1 MNEQT
6 GLPDGVKVGWANG
19 KLSPGFPLQADHRKK
34 TAAIVA
40 GFTEPAKTE
49 QLHEVDISLGL
60 DDRVRHVLDG
70 VRAIRE
76 RREEAMKAFAEEEGE
91 LLLQCITAVVDP
103 LCARVGID
111 LWTLIDVLKE
121 EAKRRSPEQKGST
134 Q

>member
-1 MNEQT
+1 MNA
-6 GLPDGVKVGWANG
+6 LPDEVKIRLPKGDW
-19 KLSPGFPLQADHRKK
+19 SPGFPKQADHRQK

-49 QLHEVDISLGL
+49 QLHEVDTSLGL

-76 RREEAMKAFAEEEGE
+76 RREEAMKAFAEEESE

-121 EAKRRSPEQKGST
+121 EAKRRSPERKDPT